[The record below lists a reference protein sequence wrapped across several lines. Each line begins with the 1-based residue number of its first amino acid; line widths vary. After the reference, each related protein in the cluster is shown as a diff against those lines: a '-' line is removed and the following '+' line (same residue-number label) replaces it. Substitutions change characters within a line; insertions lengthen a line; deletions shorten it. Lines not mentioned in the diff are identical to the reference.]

1 MRSVAWLSV
10 AVISV
15 QLVPVV
21 HAAEPTAGEIA
32 AAGRTFRKTC
42 FHCHQVPDLRFGTDL
57 VWLDQLHRTA

>member
-10 AVISV
+10 AMISV
-15 QLVPVV
+15 HLVPVV
-21 HAAEPTAGEIA
+21 HASDPTAGEIA

-57 VWLDQLHRTA
+57 VWLEQLNRTA